1 MESSSRFSIFVI
13 ILSLSSILGFAEGF
27 FICYVFTLN
36 AYYLSATLGFSLL
49 LIGSLFWF
57 YFYFMK
63 VEPYSS
69 NTSAPLT
76 QMPVTRDF
84 VNPTYRR
91 VPIDILEAQEGREH
105 LVDIVENNKTIHI
118 IAELP
123 IVGMSYVNFNCLGRM
138 LILSFDVGNNRY
150 YKDIELPSMVN
161 SNSGKVKL
169 NNWIVELDLTK
180 IKMENLEEDQLKQ
193 EF

>member
-1 MESSSRFSIFVI
+1 MKSSSSSIFIV

-27 FICYVFTLN
+27 FVCYVFSFN
-36 AYYLSATLGFSLL
+36 VYYLAATLGSSLI

-63 VEPYSS
+63 LKPYST
-69 NTSAPLT
+69 NGGAPLT
-76 QMPVTRDF
+76 QMPVTQDF
-84 VNPTYRR
+84 VNPTYLR
-91 VPIDILEAQEGREH
+91 VPISILEAQEGREH
-105 LVDIVENNKTIHI
+105 LVDIVENNETIHV

-123 IVGMSYVNFNCLGRM
+123 IVGMSDINFNCLGRM
-138 LILSFDVGNNRY
+138 LTLSFDVGNNRY
-150 YKDIELPSMVN
+150 YKDIELPSGVN
-161 SNSGKVKL
+161 SKSGKVKL

-180 IKMENLEEDQLKQ
+180 NKMDNLEEDHLKQ